1 MSTYGIPEIVQ
12 GASVA
17 VVAGALV
24 LGAVPGGADVVL
36 ASVDQAEA
44 VDQPV
49 AQPAAGPA
57 ADVPAFPP
65 DLMDDAADTAKQ
77 IEIRRA
83 RRAEQRAQRSSGD
96 MFTPTRNYRNTAY
109 FGQAGSSWSSGHHTG
124 LDFATATGTPVFS
137 ALAGRVVEAGWGGA
151 YGNHIIVRHDNG
163 VETLYAHL
171 NDIGVDKGDRVLR
184 GERIGAVGSTGN
196 TSGPHLHFEVLKKGD
211 QRDPQDFL

>member
-1 MSTYGIPEIVQ
+1 MTANRIPEIVQ
-12 GASVA
+12 GTSVA
-17 VVAGALV
+17 LVAGALV

-36 ASVDQAEA
+36 AAADRAEQ
-44 VDQPV
+44 VEP
-49 AQPAAGPA
+49 PAAQA
-57 ADVPAFPP
+57 AANLPEFSP
-65 DLMDDAADTAKQ
+65 DLLSDAAGTAKQ

-83 RRAEQRAQRSSGD
+83 QRAKLRAQRSSGD

-124 LDFATATGTPVFS
+124 LDFAAAPGTPVFS

-171 NDIGVDKGDRVLR
+171 NSIAVAKGDRVLR
-184 GERIGAVGSTGN
+184 GERIGGVGSTGN
-196 TSGPHLHFEVLKKGD
+196 SSGPHLHFEVLKNGD
-211 QRDPQDFL
+211 QRDPQDYL

>member
-1 MSTYGIPEIVQ
+1 VTANRIPEIVQ
-12 GASVA
+12 GTSVA
-17 VVAGALV
+17 LVAGALV

-36 ASVDQAEA
+36 AAADRAEQ
-44 VDQPV
+44 VEP
-49 AQPAAGPA
+49 PAAQA
-57 ADVPAFPP
+57 AANLPEFSP
-65 DLMDDAADTAKQ
+65 DLLSDAAGTAKQ

-83 RRAEQRAQRSSGD
+83 QRAKLRAQRSSGD

-124 LDFATATGTPVFS
+124 LDFAAAPGTPVFS

-171 NDIGVDKGDRVLR
+171 NSIAVAKGDRVLR

-196 TSGPHLHFEVLKKGD
+196 SSGPHLHFEVLKNGD
-211 QRDPQDFL
+211 QRDPQDYL

>member
-1 MSTYGIPEIVQ
+1 MTANRIPEIVQ
-12 GASVA
+12 GTSVA
-17 VVAGALV
+17 LVAGALV

-36 ASVDQAEA
+36 AAADRAEQ
-44 VDQPV
+44 VEP
-49 AQPAAGPA
+49 PAAQA
-57 ADVPAFPP
+57 AANLPEFSP
-65 DLMDDAADTAKQ
+65 DLLSDAAGTAKQ

-83 RRAEQRAQRSSGD
+83 QRAKLRAQRSSGD

-124 LDFATATGTPVFS
+124 LDFAAAPGTPVFS

-171 NDIGVDKGDRVLR
+171 NSIAVAKGDRVLR

-196 TSGPHLHFEVLKKGD
+196 SSGPHLHFEVLKNGD
-211 QRDPQDFL
+211 QRDPQDYL

>member
-1 MSTYGIPEIVQ
+1 MTANRIPEIVQ
-12 GASVA
+12 GTSVA
-17 VVAGALV
+17 LVAGALV

-36 ASVDQAEA
+36 AAADRAEQ
-44 VDQPV
+44 VEPPV
-49 AQPAAGPA
+49 AQAAANLPEFSPDLLSDAAG
-57 ADVPAFPP
+57 
-65 DLMDDAADTAKQ
+65 TAKQ

-83 RRAEQRAQRSSGD
+83 QRAKLRAQRSSGD

-124 LDFATATGTPVFS
+124 LDFAAAPGTPVFS

-171 NDIGVDKGDRVLR
+171 NSIAVAKGDRVLR
-184 GERIGAVGSTGN
+184 GERIGGVGSTGN
-196 TSGPHLHFEVLKKGD
+196 SSGPHLHFEVLKNGD
-211 QRDPQDFL
+211 QRDPQDYL